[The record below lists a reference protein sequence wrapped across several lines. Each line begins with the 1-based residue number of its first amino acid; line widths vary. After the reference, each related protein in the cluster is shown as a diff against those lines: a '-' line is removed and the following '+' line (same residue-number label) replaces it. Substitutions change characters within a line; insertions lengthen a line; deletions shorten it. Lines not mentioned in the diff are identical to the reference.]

1 MRHDSAVLQLNK
13 GLLPEGYRRLL
24 FPGAFGAGLK
34 YGCNI
39 IATQWGSACCTVFEQ
54 SM

>member
-24 FPGAFGAGLK
+24 FPGAFRAGLK

-39 IATQWGSACCTVFEQ
+39 IAPQSASADCTVFEQ